1 MILTF
6 VKYLF
11 PSLMRFFSFFFI
23 RYTAEVKFFKNRGK
37 KHELLDEHNH

>member
-11 PSLMRFFSFFFI
+11 PSLMRFFPFFI

>member
-11 PSLMRFFSFFFI
+11 HHLCDFFPFFI